1 MFSFFLVALPPSL
14 LRIPVNMVLRL
25 VSDVG
30 NENEYAM
37 RSDQKSRNR
46 REIDGY
52 TKRRRIQTGN
62 VRHVHII
69 ITSSPPF

>member
-46 REIDGY
+46 REKG
-52 TKRRRIQTGN
+52 IQKEEE
-62 VRHVHII
+62 
-69 ITSSPPF
+69 FKQEM

>member
-1 MFSFFLVALPPSL
+1 MFSFFLVALPLSL

-46 REIDGY
+46 REKG
-52 TKRRRIQTGN
+52 IQKEEE
-62 VRHVHII
+62 
-69 ITSSPPF
+69 FKQEM